1 LALAGALVLIDI
13 VAASAGVTACAWM
26 SSCTTCFF
34 STLLL
39 NPPKKI
45 ISQDVA
51 QARCGGASGYG
62 AAAFTRAAGR
72 LGIGGSISAI
82 LELTLGAPLAA
93 AVAECVEGCDK

>member
-1 LALAGALVLIDI
+1 MDFIMHY
-13 VAASAGVTACAWM
+13 T
-26 SSCTTCFF
+26 FF
-34 STLLL
+34 FHT
-39 NPPKKI
+39 PAKRTKKI

>member
-1 LALAGALVLIDI
+1 MDVIMHYL
-13 VAASAGVTACAWM
+13 
-26 SSCTTCFF
+26 FF

>member
-1 LALAGALVLIDI
+1 MDVIMHYL
-13 VAASAGVTACAWM
+13 
-26 SSCTTCFF
+26 FF
-34 STLLL
+34 FHT
-39 NPPKKI
+39 PAKPTKI